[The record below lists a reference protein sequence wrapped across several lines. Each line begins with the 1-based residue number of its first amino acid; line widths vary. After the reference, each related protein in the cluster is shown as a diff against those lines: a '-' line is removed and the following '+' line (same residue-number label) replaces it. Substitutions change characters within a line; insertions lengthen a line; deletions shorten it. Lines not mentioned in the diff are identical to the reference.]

1 MMTTNTVSDRM
12 TPKERMAAF
21 LQGQEVDRPLCAPL
35 ILNHAA
41 RISGVRISEYNQ
53 DGGTMGEAHVAAFKE
68 YGHDFIFIF
77 STTSTLAEAMGTRLF
92 FPDDDAPWVEEPVV
106 RQAADLAK
114 VRTVDPQRDG
124 RLPVYL
130 EATRLCC
137 DRIGEDVFVGCVFSG
152 PFTTA
157 AALRGTEDFVKETY
171 KNPELVH
178 KLLALA
184 MENAL
189 IFVDAILAA
198 GGIPVLVEPVA
209 SGSLISPVMFKK
221 FALPYLK
228 PIVEKIQQA
237 GLPCILHIC
246 GKTTK
251 IVELMADTGANA
263 LSLDVI
269 DLAEAKAKVGA
280 RVCLIGNV
288 NPARTMLKGGP
299 GDVAREARE
308 CLARAGDNPAGFIL
322 SSGCEVPINTRPA
335 NVHAM
340 IDAARNYRP
349 QAGS

>member
-1 MMTTNTVSDRM
+1 MMTNTLSDRM
-12 TPKERMAAF
+12 TPKQRMAGF
-21 LQGQEVDRPLCAPL
+21 LQGQEVDRPPCAPL

-53 DGGTMGEAHVAAFKE
+53 DGGTMGAAHVAAFKE

-106 RQAADLAK
+106 RAAADLAR

-157 AALRGTEDFVKETY
+157 AALRGTEDFIKETY
-171 KNPELVH
+171 KDPELVH
-178 KLLALA
+178 KLLTLA
-184 MENAL
+184 MDNAL
-189 IFVDAILAA
+189 IFVDAILAT

-228 PIVEKIQQA
+228 PIVAKIRQA
-237 GLPCILHIC
+237 CLPCILHIC
-246 GKTTK
+246 GKTAR

-269 DLAEAKAKVGA
+269 DLAEAKEKIGA

-288 NPARTMLKGGP
+288 NPAETMLKGGP
-299 GDVAREARE
+299 QDVDREARE
-308 CLARAGDNPAGFIL
+308 CLAKAGDNPAGFIL
-322 SSGCEVPINTRPA
+322 SSGCEIPINTRPA
-335 NVHAM
+335 NIHAM
-340 IDAARNYRP
+340 IDAARSYRP
-349 QAGS
+349 QA

>member
-1 MMTTNTVSDRM
+1 MMTNTLSDQM
-12 TPKERMAAF
+12 TPKQRMASF
-21 LQGQEVDRPLCAPL
+21 LQGQEVDRPPCAPL

-41 RISGVRISEYNQ
+41 RVSGVKISEYNQ
-53 DGGTMGEAHVAAFKE
+53 DGRTMGAAHVAAFKE

-106 RQAADLAK
+106 RQPADLAR

-157 AALRGTEDFVKETY
+157 AALRGTEAFVKETY

-178 KLLALA
+178 KLLTMA
-184 MENAL
+184 MDNAL

-237 GLPCILHIC
+237 NLPCILHIC

-269 DLAEAKAKVGA
+269 DLAEAKEKVGA

-288 NPARTMLKGGP
+288 NPAKTMLKGGP
-299 GDVAREARE
+299 RDVDREARA

-322 SSGCEVPINTRPA
+322 SSGCEVPINTQPA
-335 NVHAM
+335 NIHAM
-340 IDAARNYRP
+340 IDAARSYQP
-349 QAGS
+349 QAAA